1 MTKYDYF
8 IAGRWRNHKAVRE
21 VLSRLRNEGKSA
33 YCFIENAYA
42 GDGIVIDTK
51 PKDVHQM
58 MSQLETVDDWATNAT
73 FRKIYENDMNGLKN
87 AKEFI
92 LVFPAGLSAHMELGV
107 AFGLGKKCYG
117 IGQPDKYETL
127 YLMLEHIYPDADS
140 FIKRKQKVAA

>member
-8 IAGRWRNHKAVRE
+8 IAGRWRNHKVIRE
-21 VLSRLRNEGKSA
+21 VLRQIRQKGKTA

-51 PKDVHQM
+51 TKNAHDM
-58 MSQLETVDDWATNAT
+58 MTKLETIDDWATNAT
-73 FRKIYENDMNGLKN
+73 FRKIYEADMNGLKN
-87 AKEFI
+87 SKEFV

-107 AFGLGKKCYG
+107 AYGLGKKCYG

-127 YLMLEHIYPDADS
+127 YLMLEHIYPDVES
-140 FIKRKQKVAA
+140 FVNRKQKVAA